1 MKKYILA
8 LCAISFLSFFSC
20 KKDAEQIIPEDNSFR
35 DPYYSGIRP
44 EHHTRLDSC
53 FSTGIDTLYL
63 GNSFFKGVY
72 YYAGI
77 KPITFCVIKD
87 SGVVTPKL
95 TESFSVV
102 ADTCKLMQDG
112 KEKTRIGWRLI
123 K

>member
-1 MKKYILA
+1 MNRLTVA
-8 LCAISFLSFFSC
+8 LGALSFLSFFSC
-20 KKDAEQIIPEDNSFR
+20 KKDAEQNIPEDSSFR

-44 EHHTRLDSC
+44 EHHARLDSC
-53 FSTGIDTLYL
+53 FSTGADTLYL

-72 YYAGI
+72 YYAGL

-112 KEKTRIGWRLI
+112 KEKIRIGWRL
-123 K
+123 KK